1 MEILYFVYKLLVIMK
16 KSIIPKEFPFF
27 DNWPMNKLAYMNNM
41 ASIKTE
47 RNFTV
52 VTKMIQNVNNGKCY
66 VCQNSFIIKFD
77 ESLEKWIYLDSRYL
91 INNFVAHD
99 ICREVYFHQ
108 DGHI

>member
-1 MEILYFVYKLLVIMK
+1 MEILYFVYKLLIKMK
-16 KSIIPKEFPFF
+16 KSIVPKEFPVF
-27 DNWPMNKLAYMNNM
+27 DNWPMNKLSYMMNM
-41 ASIKTE
+41 ASIKKE

-52 VTKMIQNVNNGKCY
+52 VTKNIQNVNNGRCY
-66 VCQNSFIIKFD
+66 VCKNRFIIQFD
-77 ESLEKWIYLDSRYL
+77 TSLEKWIYLDSRHL